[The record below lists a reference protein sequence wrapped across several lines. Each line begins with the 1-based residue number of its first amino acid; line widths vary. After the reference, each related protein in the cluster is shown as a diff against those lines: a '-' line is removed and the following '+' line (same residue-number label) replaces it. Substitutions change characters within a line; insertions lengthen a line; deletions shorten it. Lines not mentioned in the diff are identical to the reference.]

1 MLLCGAVLAVSAG
14 MFTSCD
20 DDDDYDTRI
29 SVLET
34 ALADLQAQINKAL
47 TVGASITNVAEE
59 NGTYVLTLSD
69 GQVITIKPGN
79 GGAGG
84 GSDVTVTITDSEA
97 VITINSTPYTLPLG
111 SAVNSLIYSPEYA
124 DGEVLIADNTGAVV
138 QFLARPALDNIDG
151 AEFTIAESH
160 ELKSRVMGEE
170 NFKVSAAELKDGMVN
185 LTVICINGDLAGQ
198 KHAAAV
204 QMKYRGAV
212 IGSNYFTIAVA
223 DDFSFSSEAIDANI
237 TVKGGTKLADGETY
251 TVGVEPL
258 ALSNGEVDFAQ
269 MFENVPAGVEYRVA
283 SASKQPNGMAAEKR
297 DMLAAS
303 LNKTTGKFDFIE
315 RPGTTFNVTAAR
327 AGEEASGFRVDVVKD
342 EVTIAKTYVTVTDP
356 FEGVNIGFGELQSQH
371 MEYGVAKMDGD
382 NHIEGDP
389 LHLHKGENKLSLAE
403 IMISGQLAIGHGDA
417 WKFVEKLNNY
427 SNDVVSVVGKNFVV
441 DEEAAKYCKHSAGIK
456 WFNMQTS
463 VLSSNRRNWG
473 MSEDEMKAIAGGE
486 CNGEII
492 GGWDGISGEDMAK
505 YGISITPDGFIQT
518 TAEFPGWGLRVG
530 MGVEF
535 EYDYGK
541 LPISDGCLAYVFFG
555 RRSLDEGVTD
565 PAAR

>member
-1 MLLCGAVLAVSAG
+1 M
-14 MFTSCD
+14 
-20 DDDDYDTRI
+20 
-29 SVLET
+29 
-34 ALADLQAQINKAL
+34 
-47 TVGASITNVAEE
+47 
-59 NGTYVLTLSD
+59 
-69 GQVITIKPGN
+69 ITIKPGN

-97 VITINSTPYTLPLG
+97 VITINGTPYTLPLG

>member
-47 TVGASITNVAEE
+47 TVGASITNVAED

-69 GQVITIKPGN
+69 GQVITIKPGT

-97 VITINSTPYTLPLG
+97 IITINGTPYKLPLG

-124 DGEVLIADNTGAVV
+124 DGEVRIADNTGAVV

-170 NFKVSAAELKDGMVN
+170 NFKVSAAELKDGMIN
-185 LTVICINGDLAGQ
+185 LTVICINGELAGQ

-223 DDFSFSSEAIDANI
+223 SDFSFSSEAIDANI

-258 ALSNGEVDFAQ
+258 ALSNGEVNFAQ
-269 MFENVPAGVEYRVA
+269 IFENVPAGAEYRVA
-283 SASKQPNGMAAEKR
+283 AASKQPNSMAAEKR
-297 DMLAAS
+297 GMLAAS
-303 LNKTTGKFDFIE
+303 LDKSGTFNFTE
-315 RPGTTFNVTAAR
+315 RPGTAFNVSGAR

-342 EVTIAKTYVTVTDP
+342 EVTVAKTYVTIADP
-356 FEGVNIGFGELQSQH
+356 FAGVDIKFGDLQSQH
-371 MEYGVAKMDGD
+371 MEYGVPKMDGD
-382 NHIEGDP
+382 NHVEGDP
-389 LHLHKGENKLSLAE
+389 LHLHKGENKLALAE
-403 IMISGQLAIGHGDA
+403 IMITGKLAIGHGDA

-427 SNDVVSVVGKNFVV
+427 SNDIVSVVGKNFVV

-456 WFNMQTS
+456 WFNVQTS

-473 MSEDEMKAIAGGE
+473 MPEDEMKKIAGGE

-505 YGISITPDGFIQT
+505 YGIAITPDGYLQT

-530 MGVEF
+530 MGIEF

-541 LPISDGCLAYVFFG
+541 LPISDGCFAYVFFG